1 MDYTQQPATEAS
13 ITPSE
18 MIPVDPEPVQMRLML
33 LAMTFL
39 ILIGTYIL
47 INQIIPGDGI
57 NLLAFIG
64 SILGVALLLP
74 LIEKYLKASWKATR
88 FVQISPESIDLI
100 TRGSSEARLNPIQQI
115 NVTLWYFEVRKRT
128 RVPKGWHV
136 VACLLEQDETYI
148 AVYTLASPQDFYNLR
163 RSFSKLEYT
172 RPTETRDLRLA
183 GQQRRLQ
190 TAESIRAAEGVEMN
204 LADFEIYLTRLESY
218 FPKWMPS
225 TRA

>member
-1 MDYTQQPATEAS
+1 MDYTQQPPTEAN
-13 ITPSE
+13 ITSKE
-18 MIPVDPEPVQMRLML
+18 MIPVDPEPVQMRLVL

-39 ILIGTYIL
+39 ILIGTYIV
-47 INQIIPGDGI
+47 INQIIPGDGV

-74 LIEKYLKASWKATR
+74 LIEKYLKANWKATR
-88 FVQISPESIDLI
+88 FIQVTPDKINLI
-100 TRGSSEARLNPIQQI
+100 TRGTTETQLNPLQQV

-136 VACLLEQDETYI
+136 VSCLLEQDETYI
-148 AVYTLASPQDFYNLR
+148 TVYTLASPQDFSNLR
-163 RSFSKLEYT
+163 RSFSKLENT
-172 RPTETRDLRLA
+172 RPADTRDMRLA

-190 TAESIRAAEGVEMN
+190 TAESIRAAEGVEMG
-204 LADFEIYLTRLESY
+204 LADFEIYLTQLENY